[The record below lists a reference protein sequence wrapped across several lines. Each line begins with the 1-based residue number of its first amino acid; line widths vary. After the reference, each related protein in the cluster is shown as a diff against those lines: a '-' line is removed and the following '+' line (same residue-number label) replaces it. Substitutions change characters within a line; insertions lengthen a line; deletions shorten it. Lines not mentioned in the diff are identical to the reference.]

1 MGLYLS
7 ISIAF
12 LCFIVFFILS
22 SVFYYYLR
30 RNYCYS
36 KEAKQIQGKY
46 NIENNANCYFLWN
59 KNWILFL
66 CILGIMGCIYVQ
78 VLNKNYEEK
87 YADISGKINVK
98 AVIIS
103 EPEDKEY
110 KYTYQIKVQEING
123 ENKYKNTQ
131 LILDV
136 KKKDLQEKILQYGDE
151 IILIGEFKPPNS
163 ARNYKGFDY
172 KEYLK
177 SKKIYG
183 TITLENHEI
192 IDSNTLDIFS
202 NMLHSAQKSI
212 KQNMQKV
219 LNEEEAALCVGILV
233 GDRGDISEQTEENF
247 RNSNLTHMLA
257 VSGSHI
263 TYIIN
268 AMAILLSRTSKK
280 VGKVLTILFLLFFMA
295 LTGFTSSVIR
305 ACIMGI
311 LVLTASIIHRKS
323 DTINNL
329 GISAFIILLF
339 NPFAIT
345 DVGFLLSYGGT
356 IGIVVLGDKIT
367 NGIYKV
373 LSKITKYKLIKY
385 IINSFSITLSAN
397 IILIPI
403 MAYKFSTISITFWI
417 SNILAAPI
425 MEIATIFGF
434 VVYFI
439 SIVFLPFAQFL
450 GIALNFLLTI
460 LLKIAEVSSLIPG
473 SCFYIKTPF
482 IIECIIYY
490 LIIILILNW
499 RKLRDRWK
507 ERIKENTFLSILQR
521 YKKIILYF
529 CIAILLLSNI
539 LIITLPK
546 TLKINFIDVGQ
557 GDCTLITTPTNKH
570 ILIDGGGSEFG
581 SFDVGESI
589 LLPYLLDRRITTID
603 YVLISH
609 FDSDHIGG
617 LFSILENLKV
627 ENVIITKQG
636 EVSENLTKF
645 QEIVRNKKINVILV
659 NKGDI
664 VPIDNYSYFEILFPE
679 DNLIKDNILN
689 NNSMVASF
697 HSLGLKILFTG
708 DIEEVAEKR
717 LYELYQNTDKLDTD
731 ILKVAHH
738 GSKTSSTAQFLELV
752 TPRIVFIGV
761 GEDNKFG
768 HPNIG
773 VLDRISSYTKRIYRT
788 DINGEIEFVYRN
800 GKVKINTMY

>member
-1 MGLYLS
+1 
-7 ISIAF
+7 
-12 LCFIVFFILS
+12 
-22 SVFYYYLR
+22 
-30 RNYCYS
+30 
-36 KEAKQIQGKY
+36 
-46 NIENNANCYFLWN
+46 
-59 KNWILFL
+59 
-66 CILGIMGCIYVQ
+66 
-78 VLNKNYEEK
+78 
-87 YADISGKINVK
+87 
-98 AVIIS
+98 
-103 EPEDKEY
+103 
-110 KYTYQIKVQEING
+110 
-123 ENKYKNTQ
+123 
-131 LILDV
+131 
-136 KKKDLQEKILQYGDE
+136 
-151 IILIGEFKPPNS
+151 
-163 ARNYKGFDY
+163 
-172 KEYLK
+172 
-177 SKKIYG
+177 
-183 TITLENHEI
+183 
-192 IDSNTLDIFS
+192 
-202 NMLHSAQKSI
+202 
-212 KQNMQKV
+212 
-219 LNEEEAALCVGILV
+219 
-233 GDRGDISEQTEENF
+233 
-247 RNSNLTHMLA
+247 MLA

-280 VGKVLTILFLLFFMA
+280 VGKVLTILFRIVFMA

-323 DTINNL
+323 DTINSL

-460 LLKIAEVSSLIPG
+460 LLKIAEVSSVIPG
-473 SCFYIKTPF
+473 SCFYIKTPL

-539 LIITLPK
+539 IIIT
-546 TLKINFIDVGQ
+546 
-557 GDCTLITTPTNKH
+557 
-570 ILIDGGGSEFG
+570 
-581 SFDVGESI
+581 
-589 LLPYLLDRRITTID
+589 
-603 YVLISH
+603 
-609 FDSDHIGG
+609 
-617 LFSILENLKV
+617 
-627 ENVIITKQG
+627 
-636 EVSENLTKF
+636 
-645 QEIVRNKKINVILV
+645 
-659 NKGDI
+659 
-664 VPIDNYSYFEILFPE
+664 
-679 DNLIKDNILN
+679 
-689 NNSMVASF
+689 
-697 HSLGLKILFTG
+697 
-708 DIEEVAEKR
+708 
-717 LYELYQNTDKLDTD
+717 
-731 ILKVAHH
+731 
-738 GSKTSSTAQFLELV
+738 
-752 TPRIVFIGV
+752 
-761 GEDNKFG
+761 
-768 HPNIG
+768 
-773 VLDRISSYTKRIYRT
+773 
-788 DINGEIEFVYRN
+788 
-800 GKVKINTMY
+800 